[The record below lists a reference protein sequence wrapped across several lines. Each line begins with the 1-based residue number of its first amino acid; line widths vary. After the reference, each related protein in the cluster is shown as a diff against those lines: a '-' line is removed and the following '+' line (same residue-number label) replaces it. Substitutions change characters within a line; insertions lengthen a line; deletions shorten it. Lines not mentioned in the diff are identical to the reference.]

1 MPNLLTR
8 GTKARPKWPGIGLR
22 DFRPAGEY
30 STTGVCQNGVADLEK
45 VHFAIEQLLD
55 TPEGWRPLVRN
66 LVARWPDAPAAE
78 LVYVLVSAATE
89 IEATF
94 ADGSPAREAAAKAW
108 RLAALLGVDFYAMDA
123 AGLPRDRAADMV
135 DYWNIDPYFRDL

>member
-1 MPNLLTR
+1 M
-8 GTKARPKWPGIGLR
+8 
-22 DFRPAGEY
+22 
-30 STTGVCQNGVADLEK
+30 ADLEK

-78 LVYVLVSAATE
+78 LVYVLVSAASE

-94 ADGSPAREAAAKAW
+94 AAGSPAHESAAKAW

-123 AGLPRDRAADMV
+123 AGLTCARAADMV